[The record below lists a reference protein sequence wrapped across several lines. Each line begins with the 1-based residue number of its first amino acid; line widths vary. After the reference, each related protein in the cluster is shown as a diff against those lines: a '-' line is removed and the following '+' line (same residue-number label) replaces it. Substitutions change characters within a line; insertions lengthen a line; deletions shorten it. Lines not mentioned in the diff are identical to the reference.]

1 VNALRSFAQAQ
12 ARYDA
17 MLPPEPGPEPSED
30 HFDTAFDML
39 VEDRDL
45 MAQFMDEAGPD
56 TVTVF
61 QLYHRAGLPRH
72 DMSERDDDLIESYEV
87 TFRAFFDHYRDWLGL
102 RLADTA
108 QDVMQREIDEAR
120 EEAEEYAAADR
131 LEAMGDWV

>member
-1 VNALRSFAQAQ
+1 MNALHSFAQAQ

-61 QLYHRAGLPRH
+61 QLYHRAGLPFR
-72 DMSERDDDLIESYEV
+72 DKTQRDDDLIESYEV
-87 TFRAFFDHYRDWLGL
+87 TFRAFFDHYREWLGS

-108 QDVMQREIDEAR
+108 DDVMQREIDEAR
-120 EEAEEYAAADR
+120 EEAEESAAMSR
-131 LEAMGDWV
+131 LEAMEGWL